1 MNDLFT
7 RIRQL
12 AAHPTA
18 QRVLTGLLCLVLVGC
33 TAASALSLSFSVSA
47 AKTEQALAQ
56 TGGSEV
62 LSYMPLAEYVRLS
75 YSEPDLLLQL
85 DASPSPEEIVIYVQ
99 DELGAN
105 VAGIPFEIIVTNEE
119 GVSGSYFD
127 SDCNGEISCPGPDPG
142 LYIISLVP
150 VDGYATPDDIE
161 VTVEEKIEHVKV
173 DVSDKILTE
182 DEVDVETED
191 GKANDVPVAPPPS
204 SNKDTVQ
211 WLESQKILVSSSET
225 EKPVTDA
232 NGNPLYI
239 AIPVVQ
245 DGYLVYADGSVSPLK
260 ATLNADG
267 TLAKAEKWVETA
279 AAAVGGEDE
288 GADPATDEGT
298 PSTDPTTPA
307 APADPVTPSEP
318 VTPPAPTGEWVVCTG
333 EVIDSCGKPIA
344 GADGNPVYK
353 FSSVTAKTEKV
364 TEEVYSY
371 RGWQTIDGKT
381 YYYDQNG
388 SAVTGAHI
396 IQGKNYFFNE
406 SGVRMSS
413 MGIDVSTWNANI
425 DWKAVKNSGV
435 EFVIIRCGFRGYT
448 QGGLVE
454 DSKFRTNIAGASA
467 AGLKSGVY
475 FFTQAINEREAVEEA
490 SMCLQLVKGYSL
502 AYPIFMDMEDAG
514 SSAARANKLSN
525 SQRTAIITAFCDTIR
540 SAGYRAGLYANKY
553 YLTSKINTSQLS
565 GSYVIWLAHYTAM
578 TDYRG
583 RYEMWQYSESGSV
596 PGIKGNVDLN
606 VSYLS
611 Y

>member
-1 MNDLFT
+1 MFRSLFSRVKQLT
-7 RIRQL
+7 HTETARRVL
-12 AAHPTA
+12 AA
-18 QRVLTGLLCLVLVGC
+18 VLCLALLCC
-33 TAASALSLSFSVSA
+33 TAGAALSLSFSVSA
-47 AKTEQALAQ
+47 MRAEQQ
-56 TGGSEV
+56 KEQNGGDEV
-62 LSYMPLAEYVRLS
+62 LSYLPLAEFVRLS

-99 DELGAN
+99 DEAAQN
-105 VAGIPFEIIVTNEE
+105 VAGIPFEIIVTNED

-142 LYIISLVP
+142 VYLISLVP
-150 VDGYATPDDIE
+150 VAGYATPEDIE

-182 DEVDVETED
+182 DDVDVETED
-191 GKANDVPVAPPPS
+191 GKANDKPATPPPAS
-204 SNKDTVQ
+204 SKDTVT
-211 WLESQKILVSSSET
+211 WLESEKVLVSSSEV

-245 DGYLVYADGSVSPLK
+245 DGYLLFADGSVSPLK

-267 TLAKAEKWVETA
+267 TLAKAEKWVQTGE
-279 AAAVGGEDE
+279 AAVGGDDDPA
-288 GADPATDEGT
+288 ADPATDT
-298 PSTDPTTPA
+298 
-307 APADPVTPSEP
+307 PADPSVTPDTP
-318 VTPPAPTGEWVVCTG
+318 VTPEPPAQPAGEWVNCTA

-388 SAVTGAHI
+388 KPVTGAHI

-406 SGVRMSS
+406 SGARMNA

-425 DWKAVKNSGV
+425 DWKTVKNAGV

-448 QGGLVE
+448 AGGLVE

-467 AGLKSGVY
+467 AGLKIGVY

-490 SMCLQLVKGYSL
+490 SMCLQLVSGYKL

-514 SSAARANKLSN
+514 SSVARANKLSN
-525 SQRTAIITAFCDTIR
+525 SQRTAIITAFCDTVR
-540 SAGYRAGLYANKY
+540 AAGYRAGLYANKY

-565 GSYVIWLAHYTAM
+565 SSYVIWLAHYTAV
-578 TDYRG
+578 TDYKG

-596 PGIKGNVDLN
+596 AGIKGNVDLN

>member
-1 MNDLFT
+1 MFRSLISRVKQLLCT
-7 RIRQL
+7 ETARRVL
-12 AAHPTA
+12 AA
-18 QRVLTGLLCLVLVGC
+18 VLCLALLGC
-33 TAASALSLSFSVSA
+33 TAGAALSLSFSVSA
-47 AKTEQALAQ
+47 MRAEQQKAQ
-56 TGGSEV
+56 SGGDDV
-62 LSYMPLAEYVRLS
+62 LNYMPLAEFVRLS

-99 DELGAN
+99 DEAAQN
-105 VAGIPFEIIVTNEE
+105 VVGIPFEIIVTTED
-119 GVSGSYFD
+119 GASGSYYD
-127 SDCNGEISCPGPDPG
+127 DDCNGEIICPGPDPG
-142 LYIISLVP
+142 VYLISLVP
-150 VDGYATPDDIE
+150 VEGYATPEDIE

-173 DVSDKILTE
+173 DVSDKILSE

-191 GKANDVPVAPPPS
+191 GKANDKPVAPPPS
-204 SNKDTVQ
+204 SSKDTVT
-211 WLESQKILVSSSET
+211 WLESEKVLVSSSEV

-232 NGNPLYI
+232 AGNPLYI

-245 DGYLVYADGSVSPLK
+245 DGYLVFADGSVSPLK

-267 TLAKAEKWVETA
+267 TLAKAEKWVQTGT
-279 AAAVGGEDE
+279 AAVGGDE
-288 GADPATDEGT
+288 DPAT
-298 PSTDPTTPA
+298 TDPAPDTPTDPSVTPDTPA
-307 APADPVTPSEP
+307 P
-318 VTPPAPTGEWVVCTG
+318 PTGEWVNCTA

-381 YYYDQNG
+381 YYYDQSG
-388 SAVTGAHI
+388 KPVTGAHI

-406 SGVRMSS
+406 SGARMSA

-425 DWKAVKNSGV
+425 DWKAVKNAGV

-448 QGGLVE
+448 AGGLVE

-467 AGLKSGVY
+467 AGLKIGVY

-490 SMCLQLVKGYSL
+490 SMCLQLVSGYKL

-514 SSAARANKLSN
+514 SSVARANKLSN
-525 SQRTAIITAFCDTIR
+525 SQRTAIITAFCDTVR
-540 SAGYRAGLYANKY
+540 AAGYRAGLYANKY

-565 GSYVIWLAHYTAM
+565 SNYVIWLAHYTAV
-578 TDYRG
+578 TDYKG

-596 PGIKGNVDLN
+596 AGIKGNVDLN